1 MKKTLIA
8 LTLAALPVASMA
20 EVTLYGNI
28 KGGLEVT
35 KVKGVSNTI
44 TNVND
49 WSSRIGFKGEEDLG
63 NGLKAIWQLE
73 QKVSLDSKHSQ
84 NKQGWADRD
93 SFIGLDAGTFG
104 KVRAG
109 YLSDAIN
116 DMGDLNLDGSDHGVR
131 KLQLWERTGG
141 RHTAVRYD
149 SANFGGLSFNV
160 LYSPEDNQRYDQA
173 RDAGVKDV
181 AGFEKAN
188 GIANKLP
195 GGKAG
200 DEDITIP
207 AVLNGATRNSWATSV
222 GVNYAIAGFFVK
234 YGYLHQNDKDS
245 VYNSNVHR
253 LMAGYDANN
262 VFVGLGYQYAKGYD
276 GPKHETNELALSA
289 AYRLGNVVP
298 RISYVHGFKEKGYRE
313 DGTRGK
319 LANSK
324 YHQVVLGADYN
335 LSKRTTVIASL
346 GWMKEGAGRQA
357 DYIGLVPDGTDAA
370 GNAQYKKSEQAYSF
384 GLGLSHKF

>member
-35 KVKGVSNTI
+35 KTKGVSNTV
-44 TNVND
+44 TNIND
-49 WSSRIGFKGEEDLG
+49 WSSKLGFKGEEDLG

-73 QKVSLDSKHSQ
+73 QKVSIDSKHKN

-109 YLSDAIN
+109 FLSDAVN

-131 KLQLWERTGG
+131 KLQNWERTGN

-173 RDAGVKDV
+173 REAGSMTVTGTDKDGNPVTGTV
-181 AGFEKAN
+181 ATGGVVGDLSGFEGITGAVN
-188 GIANKLP
+188 GK
-195 GGKAG
+195 
-200 DEDITIP
+200 
-207 AVLNGATRNSWATSV
+207 TRNSWLVSA
-222 GVNYAIAGFFVK
+222 GLNYAIAGFFVK
-234 YGYLHQNDKDS
+234 YGYVHQNDSNDI
-245 VYNSNVHR
+245 YNHDIHR
-253 LMAGYDANN
+253 VMGGYDANN
-262 VFVGLGYQYAKGYD
+262 IFVGLGYQYTDGYD
-276 GPKHETNELALSA
+276 GPKVKTSELALSA
-289 AYRLGNVVP
+289 AYRMGNVVP
-298 RISYVHGFKEKGYRE
+298 RISYVHGFKDKGGVAGVS
-313 DGTRGK
+313 DTVS
-319 LANSK
+319 NSK
-324 YHQVVLGADYN
+324 YDQVVLGADYN

-346 GWMKEGAGRQA
+346 GWLKEGDGRQSTV
-357 DYIGLVPDGTDAA
+357 IGDVTD
-370 GNAQYKKSEQAYSF
+370 KKREQAYSF

>member
-35 KVKGVSNTI
+35 KTKGVDNTI
-44 TNVND
+44 TNIND
-49 WSSRIGFKGEEDLG
+49 WSSKLGFKGEEDLG

-73 QKVSLDSKHSQ
+73 QKVSIDSKHKN

-109 YLSDAIN
+109 FLSDAVN

-131 KLQLWERTGG
+131 KLQNWERTGN

-160 LYSPEDNQRYDQA
+160 LYSPEDNQRYDQLRA
-173 RDAGVKDV
+173 NGVSDV
-181 AGFEKAN
+181 GGFEGVT
-188 GIANKLP
+188 GIVNCVPVPGTTDCNK
-195 GGKAG
+195 
-200 DEDITIP
+200 
-207 AVLNGATRNSWATSV
+207 TRNAWLTSV
-222 GVNYAIAGFFVK
+222 GLNYAIAGFFVK
-234 YGYLHQNDKDS
+234 YGYVHQNDSNDI
-245 VYNSNVHR
+245 YNHDIHR
-253 LMAGYDANN
+253 VMGGYDANN
-262 VFVGLGYQYAKGYD
+262 VFVGLGYQYTYGYD
-276 GPKHETNELALSA
+276 GPKVKTSELALSA
-289 AYRLGNVVP
+289 AYRMGNVVP
-298 RISYVHGFKEKGYRE
+298 RISYVHGFKDKGGVAGVS
-313 DGTRGK
+313 DTVS
-319 LANSK
+319 NSK
-324 YHQVVLGADYN
+324 YDQVVLGADYD

-346 GWMKEGAGRQA
+346 GWLKEGDGRQNTV
-357 DYIGLVPDGTDAA
+357 IGDVTD
-370 GNAQYKKSEQAYSF
+370 KKREQAYSF